1 MIKKT
6 SNKKPGMKL
15 QILLFVILNSI
26 FFCNYAT
33 AQSSLQTPV
42 NLGMGG
48 GGTAYLD
55 SYQANFVNPANLML
69 NRSERPSVSVG
80 ILSTL
85 GVSTGGSL
93 VNIDVYNRYLTR
105 GLTIRD
111 DVANNMLDEWFG
123 RDLDRFRS
131 VDMDIGYIPA
141 GTAIRTKSWAV
152 SAALR
157 NRIMADVEMNRG
169 SAELI
174 MHGLNPSIFGE
185 GRPVNLNFETF
196 GFSELSFGFA
206 TILSGREESSGNGN
220 RVIYAGI
227 APKILFGHH
236 VSGFNLDSRLTV
248 QEAGDQQYAGI
259 MHDFTY
265 TMEAAGR
272 LADQLNE
279 YYIERRVEDNP
290 VKPGDFID
298 LQSAD
303 FYGIQSTGFGLD
315 IGATLEMQLDDSF
328 LDLPLFRGEKT
339 LRAGL
344 SLTDIGVIRFGD
356 RSGVFTANGLV
367 DWRGSNFDQDVI
379 DREFDGSSED
389 YFESVLVD
397 SIGSDI
403 YGNFSPEQ
411 DASVSRSLP
420 ASVNFGMH
428 LAAGRLGLAFDT
440 GKGFNDR
447 GINSRRVYASFG
459 AEYKVFGFW
468 PIRTGIRTG
477 GYSSNSIHV
486 GTGLEFKNFEF
497 SVAASTVPRS
507 KRYGSGAG
515 AAWSGFI
522 FHF

>member
-1 MIKKT
+1 M
-6 SNKKPGMKL
+6 NKKINKKNHEMKL
-15 QILLFVILNSI
+15 QILLFAILNFI
-26 FFCNYAT
+26 FFCDYAE

-48 GGTAYLD
+48 GGTAYID

-69 NRSERPSVSVG
+69 NGAERPSVSVG
-80 ILSTL
+80 ILGTF
-85 GVSTGGSL
+85 GVSSGGSL
-93 VNIDVYNRYLTR
+93 VNIDVYNRYLTQ

-111 DVANNMLDEWFG
+111 DVANDMLDEWFG

-131 VDMDIGYIPA
+131 VDLDIGYIPA
-141 GTAIRTKSWAV
+141 GTAVRTNSWAV

-157 NRIMADVEMNRG
+157 NRVLADIEMNRG

-174 MHGLNPSIFGE
+174 MLGLNSSTFGE
-185 GRPVNLNFETF
+185 GKPVNLNFETVA
-196 GFSELSFGFA
+196 FSELSFGFA
-206 TILSGREESSGNGN
+206 TILAGRQESSARSN
-220 RVIYAGI
+220 RVLYAGI

-236 VSGFNLDSRLTV
+236 ASGFNLDSRLTV
-248 QEAGDQQYAGI
+248 QEAADQQSAGI

-265 TMEAAGR
+265 TMEASGQ

-279 YYIERRVEDNP
+279 YYMERRVGGNP
-290 VKPGDFID
+290 VKSGDFID
-298 LQSAD
+298 LQPAD
-303 FYGIQSTGFGLD
+303 FYGIQSIGFGLD
-315 IGATLEMQLDDSF
+315 IGATLEMKLDESF
-328 LDLPLFRGEKT
+328 LDLPLLRGEKT

-344 SLTDIGVIRFGD
+344 SLTDIGVIQFGS
-356 RSGVFTANGLV
+356 RSGVFSANGLV
-367 DWRGSNFDQDVI
+367 DWQGSNFDQDLI
-379 DREFDGSSED
+379 DSEFNGSSED

-403 YGNFSPEQ
+403 YGNFSPQ
-411 DASVSRSLP
+411 QGASVSRNLP
-420 ASVNFGMH
+420 ASVNLGMH
-428 LAAGRLGLAFDT
+428 LAVGRLGLAFDT

-447 GINSRRVYASFG
+447 GINSRRMYAAFG
-459 AEYKVFGFW
+459 AEYKFFGFW

-497 SVAASTVPRS
+497 TVAASTVPRS
-507 KRYGSGAG
+507 RRYGSGAG